1 MVHTRVKQSD
11 FCRRRTKTRK
21 EEEEEPERGSKR
33 GATDL
38 ATDSTKE

>member
-21 EEEEEPERGSKR
+21 EEEEPERGSKR